1 MPATATEVPLGVHLT
16 AHGGRLAVW
25 SANATAMEVCLFDRS
40 DADWVAA
47 TIPLERADDGL
58 WIVESRH
65 LEPGVRYT
73 LRADGP
79 EGPGHVFD
87 PGVHLLDP
95 YARGLVRSASGEWR
109 GYVQEEDPFDWGHAR
124 KPRTPLDHTVVY
136 EAHVKGLT
144 KLNPAV
150 PEELRGTYAG
160 LAHESTIR
168 YLKDLGVTAVEL
180 LPVHQ
185 FVSEQRLIKQGLIN
199 YWGYNTLNFF
209 TPHAAYASRAAQ
221 LGGTGAIL
229 REFKGMVRNLHEAGL
244 EVFLDVVYNHT
255 AEEGL
260 SGPTSSFRGLDNRSY
275 YRQTE
280 EGEYVDTTGCGNAL
294 NTANPAAARLVL
306 DSLRYWAEEVQ
317 IDGFRFDLA
326 VTLAR
331 DAEHEFDP
339 EHPLIRAIGADPQLG
354 GGDGT
359 VGIGSD
365 GSANAPG
372 STGTKLIAEP
382 WDVGLGGWQVGHF
395 PDGWSEWNDGFRDRM
410 RRFWLTD
417 IGAARTAGA
426 APEGIGTL
434 ARRIAGSEHVFAR
447 ERGPLASVNFVTAHD
462 GFTLADVT
470 AYNEKHNLGNGED
483 NRDGASSN
491 LSFNHGVEGP
501 TRDQRVL
508 NARRKA
514 MRNLLGT
521 LLLSSGVPMLTAG
534 DEMGRSQRGNNNA
547 YNQDSE
553 LTWLPWELQEWQN
566 DLLQVARDLTRLR
579 RENPALRPV
588 RYGVWGET
596 VPSATQMDWYNKD
609 GRPMTMDDWDS
620 PAERTLQYL
629 AASTPEFEA
638 FNRILLVVHG
648 LEEDVEVVLPA
659 HEGVESYTQ
668 LWDSSVQV
676 FPGEVAYRPGMT
688 VPVHGTSIQ
697 LYVANGLAPVA

>member
-1 MPATATEVPLGVHLT
+1 MPATATETPLGVHLT
-16 AHGGRLAVW
+16 PHGGRLAVW
-25 SANATAMEVCLFDRS
+25 SANATSLEVCLFDAG
-40 DADWVAA
+40 DADWVAK
-47 TIPLERADDGL
+47 TIPLERGDDGL
-58 WIVESRH
+58 WVVESRH

-109 GYVQEEDPFDWGHAR
+109 GYVQEEDPFDWGTSR
-124 KPRTPLDHTVVY
+124 KPRTGFDHSVIY

-160 LAHESTIR
+160 LAHESTIA

-180 LPVHQ
+180 LPIHQ

-221 LGGTGAIL
+221 IGGTGAIL
-229 REFKGMVRNLHEAGL
+229 REFKGMVKLLHEADI
-244 EVFLDVVYNHT
+244 EVILDVVYNHT

-260 SGPTSSFRGLDNRSY
+260 AGPTTSFRGIDNRSY
-275 YRQTE
+275 YRQTAD
-280 EGEYVDTTGCGNAL
+280 GAYVDTTGCGNAV
-294 NTANPAAARLVL
+294 NTSVPAVASLVH

-331 DAEHEFDP
+331 NAEHEFDP
-339 EHPLIRAIGADPQLG
+339 DHPLLRALGEDPALE
-354 GGDGT
+354 
-359 VGIGSD
+359 
-365 GSANAPG
+365 
-372 STGTKLIAEP
+372 GTKLIAEP

-417 IGAARTAGA
+417 IGAARTDGV
-426 APEGIGTL
+426 APDGIGPL

-470 AYNEKHNLGNGED
+470 AFNEKHNLGNGEE

-491 LSFNHGVEGP
+491 LSFNHGYEGP
-501 TRDQRVL
+501 TKNVKILQ
-508 NARRKA
+508 ARQKA

-521 LLLSSGVPMLTAG
+521 LLLSAGVPMLTAG

-553 LTWLPWELQEWQN
+553 LTWLPWELEEWQR
-566 DLLQVARDLTRLR
+566 DLLQVSRDLTRLR

-588 RYGVWGET
+588 RYGVWGEA
-596 VPSATQMDWYNKD
+596 VPSATQMDWYNAD
-609 GRPMTMDDWDS
+609 GQPMTMDDWDS

-638 FNRILLVVHG
+638 FNRILLIVHG
-648 LEEDVEVVLPA
+648 LEADVEVVLPA
-659 HEGVESYTQ
+659 HVGVESYTL

-676 FPGEVAYRPGMT
+676 FPGEVAYRPGASI
-688 VPVHGTSIQ
+688 PIHGTSIQ
-697 LYVANGLAPVA
+697 LHLANQPEAATAPTAAETA

>member
-1 MPATATEVPLGVHLT
+1 MPATATEIPLGVRLT
-16 AHGGRLAVW
+16 QHGGRLAVW
-25 SANATAMEVCLFDRS
+25 SANATSIEACLFDPS

-47 TIPLERADDGL
+47 TLPLTRAGDGL
-58 WIVESRH
+58 WTVESK
-65 LEPGVRYT
+65 LLQPGVRYT

-79 EGPGHVFD
+79 EAPGQVFD
-87 PGVHLLDP
+87 PGMHLLDP

-109 GYVQEEDPFDWGHAR
+109 GYVQQEDPFDWGTSTH
-124 KPRTPLDHTVVY
+124 PRVGLDHTVIY

-160 LAHESTIR
+160 IAHESTIS
-168 YLKDLGVTAVEL
+168 YLKDLGVTAIEL
-180 LPVHQ
+180 LPIQQ

-221 LGGTGAIL
+221 VGGSGAIL
-229 REFKGMVRNLHEAGL
+229 REFKGMVKLLHEAGI
-244 EVFLDVVYNHT
+244 EVLLDVVYNHT
-255 AEEGL
+255 SEEGL
-260 SGPTSSFRGLDNRSY
+260 AGPTSSFRGLDNLSY
-275 YRQTE
+275 YRQN
-280 EGEYVDTTGCGNAL
+280 GDGNYVDTTGCGNAL
-294 NTANPAAARLVL
+294 DTSVPAVQRLVL
-306 DSLRYWAEEVQ
+306 DSLRYWVDELK

-331 DAEHEFDP
+331 NAEHEFDP
-339 EHPLIRAIGADPQLG
+339 DHPLIAAIKDDPILAGA
-354 GGDGT
+354 
-359 VGIGSD
+359 
-365 GSANAPG
+365 
-372 STGTKLIAEP
+372 KLIAEP
-382 WDVGLGGWQVGHF
+382 WDVGMGGWQVGHF

-417 IGAARTAGA
+417 IGSARTNGV
-426 APEGIGTL
+426 APDGIGPL
-434 ARRIAGSEHVFAR
+434 ARRISGSEHVFAR

-470 AYNEKHNLGNGED
+470 GYNEKHNLGNGED

-491 LSFNHGVEGP
+491 LSFNHGIEGP
-501 TRDQRVL
+501 TKDPHIL
-508 NARRKA
+508 EARRKA

-553 LTWLPWELQEWQN
+553 LTWLPWELEDWQE
-566 DLLQVARDLTRLR
+566 DLFTVAKDLTRFR

-588 RYGVWGET
+588 RYGVWNET
-596 VPSATQMDWYNKD
+596 VPSATQMDWYNKQ
-609 GRPMTMDDWDS
+609 GQAMTMDDWDS
-620 PAERTLQYL
+620 PSERTLQYL

-648 LEEDVEVVLPA
+648 LEDAVEVTLPEHA
-659 HEGVESYTQ
+659 GVESYTL
-668 LWDSSVQV
+668 LWDSALQI
-676 FPGEVAYRPGMT
+676 FPGEVAYLPGMT
-688 VPVHGTSIQ
+688 VPIAGASMQLYRAIGSAGEPSGTS
-697 LYVANGLAPVA
+697 AE